1 MNNKLIAIAAVA
13 AVLTLGVGTAIATQ
27 PSSSSAQNNEP
38 AVGATAPA
46 SEQNE
51 AAKGQENEAAEGS
64 ENEAAEGQDSDESLS
79 GSPAQQ
85 AADAALRATGGGTVL
100 EVEQGDDPR
109 STYEVEVRKNGG
121 VIEVMLDSNF
131 NVIGQTAGD

>member
-1 MNNKLIAIAAVA
+1 MNNKLIAIAALA

-38 AVGATAPA
+38 AVGATDPE
-46 SEQNE
+46 SEPNE
-51 AAKGQENEAAEGS
+51 AAEGQENEANG
-64 ENEAAEGQDSDESLS
+64 AAEGQDSDESLS

-100 EVEQGDDPR
+100 EVEQGDDPG
-109 STYEVEVRKNGG
+109 SAYEVEVRKNGG

>member
-51 AAKGQENEAAEGS
+51 AAEGQENETNG
-64 ENEAAEGQDSDESLS
+64 AAEGQDSDESLS

-100 EVEQGDDPR
+100 EAEQGDDPG
-109 STYEVEVRKNGG
+109 STYEVEVRKNSG

>member
-1 MNNKLIAIAAVA
+1 MNYKLIAIAAVA

-51 AAKGQENEAAEGS
+51 AAEGQENEANG
-64 ENEAAEGQDSDESLS
+64 AAEGQDSDESLS

-100 EVEQGDDPR
+100 EAEQGDDPG

-131 NVIGQTAGD
+131 NVIGQTSSE

>member
-1 MNNKLIAIAAVA
+1 MINSKLIAIAAV
-13 AVLTLGVGTAIATQ
+13 VTILTLGVGTAMATQ
-27 PSSSSAQNNEP
+27 SSTSSTQNNEP
-38 AVGATAPA
+38 VAGATVPA

-51 AAKGQENEAAEGS
+51 AAEGQENEANG
-64 ENEAAEGQDSDESLS
+64 AAEGQDSDESLS

-100 EVEQGDDPR
+100 EAEQGDDPR
-109 STYEVEVRKNGG
+109 SVYEVEVRKNGG

-131 NVIGQTAGD
+131 NVIGQSAGD

>member
-51 AAKGQENEAAEGS
+51 AAEGQENETNG
-64 ENEAAEGQDSDESLS
+64 AAEGQDSDESLS

-100 EVEQGDDPR
+100 EAEQGDDPR

>member
-1 MNNKLIAIAAVA
+1 MNTKLIAIAALA

-46 SEQNE
+46 TEQNE
-51 AAKGQENEAAEGS
+51 AAEGQENEAAEGS
-64 ENEAAEGQDSDESLS
+64 ENEAQDSDESLS

-100 EVEQGDDPR
+100 EVEQGDDPG
-109 STYEVEVRKNGG
+109 SAYEVEVRKNGDA
-121 VIEVMLDSNF
+121 IEVMLDSNF
-131 NVIGQTAGD
+131 NVIGQTTGD

>member
-1 MNNKLIAIAAVA
+1 MNNKLIAVAAVA

-51 AAKGQENEAAEGS
+51 AAEGQENEANG
-64 ENEAAEGQDSDESLS
+64 AAEGQDSDESLS

-100 EVEQGDDPR
+100 EVEQGDDPG
-109 STYEVEVRKNGG
+109 SAYEVEVRKNSG

>member
-51 AAKGQENEAAEGS
+51 AAEGQENEANG
-64 ENEAAEGQDSDESLS
+64 AAEGQDSDESLS

-100 EVEQGDDPR
+100 EVEQGDDPG
-109 STYEVEVRKNGG
+109 SAYEVEVRKNGG
-121 VIEVMLDSNF
+121 IIEVMLDSNF

>member
-1 MNNKLIAIAAVA
+1 VNNKLIAIAAVA

-51 AAKGQENEAAEGS
+51 AAEGQENETNG
-64 ENEAAEGQDSDESLS
+64 AAEGQDSDESLS

-100 EVEQGDDPR
+100 EAEQGDDPR

>member
-1 MNNKLIAIAAVA
+1 VNNKLIAIAAVA

-51 AAKGQENEAAEGS
+51 AAEGQENEANG
-64 ENEAAEGQDSDESLS
+64 AAEGQDSDESLS

-100 EVEQGDDPR
+100 EAEQGDDPR

-131 NVIGQTAGD
+131 NVIGQTSSE

>member
-46 SEQNE
+46 SEQTE
-51 AAKGQENEAAEGS
+51 AAEGQENETNG
-64 ENEAAEGQDSDESLS
+64 AAEGQDSDESLS

-100 EVEQGDDPR
+100 EAEQGDDPR